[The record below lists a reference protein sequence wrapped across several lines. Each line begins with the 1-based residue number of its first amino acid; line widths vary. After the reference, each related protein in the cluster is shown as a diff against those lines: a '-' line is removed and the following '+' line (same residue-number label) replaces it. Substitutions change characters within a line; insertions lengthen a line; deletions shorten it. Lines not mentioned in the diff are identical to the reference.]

1 MIWWG
6 ILLGSIVIFVVF
18 AIIIIPKF
26 LLRLSYVGLSPKDV
40 GLKVINEKNGVSI
53 LYDATDDTGDYID
66 QYILSKRKGKKVL
79 ICKINKDIKKIN
91 YDVVIF
97 GKENKIITVYN
108 VFEKIKS
115 EGYTKQ
121 IELPNF
127 TSHVVILLNS
137 VNDDTFKPKYK
148 RGVSGYR
155 KTAYLI
161 IESLLLIALLFV
173 SRYCIARIF
182 GDVFYESYL
191 NSTASIITF
200 VLILLATLGI
210 NSLIILVALN
220 KK

>member
-53 LYDATDDTGDYID
+53 LYDATDDTGDYIY